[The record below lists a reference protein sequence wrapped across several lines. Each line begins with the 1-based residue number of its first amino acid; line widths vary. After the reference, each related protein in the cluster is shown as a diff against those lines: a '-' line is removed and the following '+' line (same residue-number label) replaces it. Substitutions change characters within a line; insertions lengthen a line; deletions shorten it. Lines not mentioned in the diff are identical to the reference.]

1 MEKETCGASRLG
13 PACCLCQAGNLR
25 ERLLAVEAREAHV
38 IKAELHA
45 VLDQLISLDRICDHV
60 SQTDVCANVVLLCRL
75 VPPDQQHL
83 LIKVAQ
89 LIGRLFGRLQMTA
102 DNESFL
108 CTVPFLVKSIR
119 EGQSWMH
126 FDLVQALAT
135 LLFNNGH
142 RCEKLLVD
150 LMEVLNGLFLEQSKQ
165 SADWDIKRQALL
177 CMAHLCTSSQRG
189 LCIPEPNGSPA
200 LVTSLTHY
208 TNRPLTID
216 EVVYCLTIQAALRG
230 VQALLCSLK
239 SFPSTQL
246 VDLMV
251 ILKRFMFYGL
261 PGSLQHVVDSHRPAA
276 SPVSSSDIDHPGS
289 AAACMGKKRSQH
301 AKAEAPRM
309 GVGLQRPGKP
319 ILRLHGSESCL
330 QPAWRVQSSSESDVS
345 DSETTSLHRLRLE
358 QSRLRQASLTTLLT
372 SIKAVER
379 RELYS
384 HWLSFVPEMPD
395 SQSPSLC
402 SIILKDSSSKAR
414 ALALQVL
421 AALLESSQGLLLMA
435 EEGGGQPRAFT
446 ALSESMGR
454 RLREIHR
461 SLLLAML
468 AETSPHAL
476 VQTLKVCRNGFFS
489 WIMDY
494 FRLFHFLLC
503 VTYEW
508 FLSASHQ
515 DFLFCLFLYNI
526 LQCLATLASNAPY
539 KRLHPGL
546 PGSVWRKVW
555 PFTHHQDVNVRVAA
569 LTLLG
574 TLLVAQ
580 PPLPELQILL
590 LQAPCPGWA
599 TNGCSSGEST
609 PAEMERF
616 DGLEGV
622 SPSGPLHLQ
631 PITPGEGE
639 CKGIAGQDSSTSWL
653 IKYCRNLILE
663 KGTEMN
669 GASRRC
675 NKEPLP
681 VRLEALQLLYHLTK
695 GYLEVIH
702 PSLAELVD
710 IACACIECAEPA
722 LQLHGTKLLEGIG
735 SALSKEF
742 KSKEGP
748 CAHNTAQQ
756 VLWFWNSVLD
766 GPLIRALQSEQLPAL
781 QTGACE
787 VLATVP
793 PEIFE
798 DFPDNKQIYCMTL
811 LLGLSAADNLLVQS
825 EAVRALGFYML
836 FPCLQKDSH
845 FVVDAA
851 EAILKSITQEAFVV
865 RMNACWALGNLADAL
880 ACSRECP
887 EGGILSELPDSL
899 IHKLIA
905 ASLNAVAD
913 KNKVKSNAVRAMGS
927 LLYTLLPK
935 HINNEAFSQLI
946 EDSLRMLTTVITG
959 NAAMKVRWNACYA
972 YGSVFKNTAFLSGAL
987 GWRKEAMSAL
997 TSVIKCC
1004 KNFKVRI
1011 KASLAL
1017 SSAPD
1022 RRWFGSAD
1030 ELSGS
1035 WRAVLTAMEQS
1046 REVVNFVEYRY
1057 SVTLQENLCQTLL
1070 HFLTLLRPEDLPT
1083 LLPELSPTTCF
1094 LKEHLS
1100 EVLKQPDGEGML
1112 VLQESLQ
1119 KAGQHINSLVFNQP
1133 LCIAKAVQQ
1142 LAATLETVH
1151 IKHQTN
1157 LLSLNWMGN
1166 N

>member
-1 MEKETCGASRLG
+1 MEKEPCGAGRLG
-13 PACCLCQAGNLR
+13 PACCLCQAGTLR
-25 ERLLAVEAREAHV
+25 DRLLAVEAREAREL
-38 IKAELHA
+38 KAELHA
-45 VLDQLISLDRICDHV
+45 VLDQLISLERVCDHV

-83 LIKVAQ
+83 VIKVAQ
-89 LIGRLFGRLQMTA
+89 LIGRLFGRLQVNA
-102 DNESFL
+102 DDESFL
-108 CTVPFLVKSIR
+108 CTVPFLVKSLR

-142 RCEKLLVD
+142 RCEKLLAN
-150 LMEVLNGLFLEQSKQ
+150 LMEVLNGLFLELSEQ
-165 SADWDIKRQALL
+165 SADWEIKRQALL
-177 CMAHLCTSSQRG
+177 CMAHLCSSSQRG
-189 LCIPEPNGSPA
+189 LCIPEPQWKSCLGHFFNT
-200 LVTSLTHY
+200 LNI
-208 TNRPLTID
+208 NRPLIID
-216 EVVYCLTIQAALRG
+216 EVIYCLTIQAALQG

-251 ILKRFMFYGL
+251 LLKRFMFYGL
-261 PGSLQHVVDSHRPAA
+261 PGSVQLVVDSHQPVAR
-276 SPVSSSDIDHPGS
+276 PVSSTDNDPSGS
-289 AAACMGKKRSQH
+289 TAACMGKRRSQN
-301 AKAEAPRM
+301 AKAEAARM
-309 GVGLQRPGKP
+309 GVGLQRSGKHT
-319 ILRLHGSESCL
+319 LRLHGSESCL
-330 QPAWRVQSSSESDVS
+330 QPAWRIQSSSESDVS
-345 DSETTSLHRLRLE
+345 DSEMTSLHRLRLE
-358 QSRLRQASLTTLLT
+358 QSRLRQASLTTLLM

-421 AALLESSQGLLLMA
+421 ASLLESSQGLLSMA

-476 VQTLKVCRNGFFS
+476 VQTLK
-489 WIMDY
+489 
-494 FRLFHFLLC
+494 
-503 VTYEW
+503 
-508 FLSASHQ
+508 
-515 DFLFCLFLYNI
+515 
-526 LQCLATLASNAPY
+526 CLATLASNAPY

-590 LQAPCPGWA
+590 LQAPFPSCT
-599 TNGCSSGEST
+599 TNRHSSGQST
-609 PAEMERF
+609 PAEMENL
-616 DGLEGV
+616 DGLEAV
-622 SPSGPLHLQ
+622 SPGGSLQ
-631 PITPGEGE
+631 PNTPVEGE
-639 CKGIAGQDSSTSWL
+639 CKGITGQDLSTSWL
-653 IKYCRNLILE
+653 IKYCRDLVLGKETVINEALR
-663 KGTEMN
+663 G
-669 GASRRC
+669 C

-681 VRLEALQLLYHLTK
+681 VRLEALQLLYHLVK

-735 SALSKEF
+735 SALNKEF
-742 KSKEGP
+742 KSKGGP
-748 CAHNTAQQ
+748 CTHGTAQQ
-756 VLWFWNSVLD
+756 VLWFWNSVLN

-787 VLATVP
+787 VLATIP
-793 PEIFE
+793 PAIFE

-811 LLGLSAADNLLVQS
+811 LLGLSVADNFLVQS

-836 FPCLQKDSH
+836 FPSLQKDSH

-851 EAILKSITQEAFVV
+851 EVILKSMTQEAFVV

-880 ACSRECP
+880 ACSRECT

-927 LLYTLLPK
+927 LLYTLLPR
-935 HINNEAFSQLI
+935 HINSEAFFQLI

-987 GWRKEAMSAL
+987 GWRQEAMSAL
-997 TSVIKCC
+997 TSVMKSC

-1011 KASLAL
+1011 KASMAL

-1046 REVVNFVEYRY
+1046 REVVNFIEYRY
-1057 SVTLQENLCQTLL
+1057 SVTLQEI
-1070 HFLTLLRPEDLPT
+1070 PMI
-1083 LLPELSPTTCF
+1083 
-1094 LKEHLS
+1094 
-1100 EVLKQPDGEGML
+1100 GG
-1112 VLQESLQ
+1112 
-1119 KAGQHINSLVFNQP
+1119 
-1133 LCIAKAVQQ
+1133 
-1142 LAATLETVH
+1142 LAFH
-1151 IKHQTN
+1151 IK
-1157 LLSLNWMGN
+1157 GKV
-1166 N
+1166 